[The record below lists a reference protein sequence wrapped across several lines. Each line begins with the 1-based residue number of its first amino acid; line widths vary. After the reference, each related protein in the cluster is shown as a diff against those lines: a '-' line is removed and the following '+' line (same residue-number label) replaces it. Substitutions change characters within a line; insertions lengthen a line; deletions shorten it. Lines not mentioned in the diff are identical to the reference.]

1 MMKIVLYLLLLF
13 FYGLFIDQSFDEHK
27 NTELTD
33 YHNEVSGDKGGYM
46 VYLPAAFCYKFEARQ
61 FPKGIDTTLGQGFKL
76 NLATNTVETKYPY
89 GTALLQAPFWGVA
102 QWLSPDKNG
111 FSLAVRKAIDVAGV
125 TYFVLGLM
133 LLFATLRRHFSVL
146 AVLLALALLVWGT
159 NLWYYA
165 IIETGMSH
173 VYSFFAF
180 ALLLWLVSRGST
192 SGADQPPRSRCEV
205 LGIAAALA
213 LISVL
218 RPINIVLALPLLL
231 WPANPAAGWSQ
242 QLRKIGNWRNAVAL
256 AVAMLVF
263 WLPQLL
269 YYKYARGSYFVYSYG
284 QEGFPYVF
292 SPRLAEVWFA
302 PNNGALLY
310 NPLLVLVLVPGI
322 WLLRRRSGWWGGLAA
337 LTWLAASYLYA
348 AWWAYAL
355 GCGYGGRGFVEL
367 YPVLAWPL
375 AALAENILVRRRV
388 LVAALCVALAW
399 YNMRLSDNLDRCFY
413 AKSDWDWQSYQV
425 LLNQE
430 PK

>member
-1 MMKIVLYLLLLF
+1 MMKAVLYLLVLF
-13 FYGLFIDQSFDEHK
+13 FYGVFICQSFDRHK
-27 NTELTD
+27 NTALTD
-33 YHNEVSGDKGGYM
+33 FHNEVSGDKGGYM
-46 VYLPAAFCYKFEARQ
+46 VYLPAAFCYNFEARQ
-61 FPKGIDTTLGQGFKL
+61 FPKGMDATVGKGFNL

-102 QWLSPDKNG
+102 QWLGPDKSG

-125 TYFVLGLM
+125 TYFVVGLV
-133 LLFATLRRHFSVL
+133 LLFATLRRHFSGP
-146 AVLLALALLVWGT
+146 AVLLTLALLVWGT

-192 SGADQPPRSRCEV
+192 AGAGQPPRSWWEV
-205 LGIAAALA
+205 LAIAGALA

-218 RPINIVLALPLLL
+218 RPINVVLALPLLL
-231 WPANPAAGWSQ
+231 WPASPAAGWPQ
-242 QLRKIGNWRNAVAL
+242 QLRKLADWRTAVAL
-256 AVAMLVF
+256 AVAMFVF

-284 QEGFPYVF
+284 QEGFPYAL

-302 PNNGALLY
+302 PNNGAFLY
-310 NPLLVLVLVPGI
+310 NPLLVLVLLPGL
-322 WLLRRRSGWWGGLAA
+322 WLLRRRSGWWSGLAA
-337 LTWLAASYLYA
+337 LVWLAASYLYA
-348 AWWAYAL
+348 AWWAYTL
-355 GCGYGGRGFVEL
+355 GCGYAGRGFVEL

-375 AALAENILVRRRV
+375 AALAENILVRRRWLVAGLCMV
-388 LVAALCVALAW
+388 LVW
-399 YNMRLSDNLDRCFY
+399 YNMRLSRNMDRCFY
-413 AKSDWDWQSYQV
+413 GKADWDWQGYQSI
-425 LLNQE
+425 LN

>member
-1 MMKIVLYLLLLF
+1 MKTVLYLLLVLL
-13 FYGLFIDQSFDEHK
+13 YGLFVYQSFDRHK

-33 YHNEVSGDKGGYM
+33 FHNEVSGDKGGYM
-46 VYLPAAFCYKFEARQ
+46 VYLPAAFCYDFEARQ
-61 FPKGIDTTLGQGFKL
+61 FPKGIDTTVGKGFNL
-76 NLATNTVETKYPY
+76 NLAANTVETKYPY

-102 QWLSPDKNG
+102 QWLSPDKSG

-125 TYFVLGLM
+125 TYFVLGLV
-133 LLFATLRRHFSVL
+133 LLFATLRRHFSGP
-146 AVLLALALLVWGT
+146 AVLLTLALLVWGT

-180 ALLLWLVSRGST
+180 ALLLWLVSRGSA
-192 SGADQPPRSRCEV
+192 SGAGQQLRSWGQV
-205 LGIAAALA
+205 LAIAAALA

-218 RPINIVLALPLLL
+218 RPINLVLALPLLL
-231 WPANPAAGWSQ
+231 WPANPAAGWPQ
-242 QLRKIGNWRNAVAL
+242 QLRKIGDWRNAVAL
-256 AVAMLVF
+256 ALAMLVF

-284 QEGFPYVF
+284 QEGFPYAL

-302 PNNGALLY
+302 PNNGAFLY
-310 NPLLVLVLVPGI
+310 NPLLVLVLLPGI
-322 WLLRRRSGWWGGLAA
+322 WLLRRRSGWWSGMATLV
-337 LTWLAASYLYA
+337 WLAASYMYA
-348 AWWAYAL
+348 AWWAYTL

-375 AALAENILVRRRV
+375 AALAENIVVRRRWLVAGLCMV
-388 LVAALCVALAW
+388 LVW
-399 YNMRLSDNLDRCFY
+399 YNMRLSRNMDRCFY
-413 AKSDWDWQSYQV
+413 GKADWDWQGYQAI
-425 LLNQE
+425 LN